1 MEPGGKTARDRQAA
15 EDLKAQL
22 EGLKFDP
29 ICRQLLHA
37 VWYGYSAAEALWER
51 EGNRVILADLIVR
64 SPERFRWDAERD
76 LLLRTRS
83 QPQGNPVPPAKFVT
97 LMRPADHDD
106 IPHGPGL
113 ARWCYW
119 SVWLKRNGLKFWAVS
134 LDKYGSPTPKGTYRK
149 GANQE
154 EIDKLLE
161 LIKGLSVGS
170 GIALPEGQD
179 IELMESARRAGA
191 DFEEF
196 VKYLDSAITT
206 TLLGQSSTTDQGPWK
221 GTAEIQ
227 KDVRDE
233 VIAADAHMLDDAL
246 NHTISRWLTE
256 WNFPGAAIPRIRR
269 DAEPPEDL
277 DKRAERE
284 RIISE
289 TTGLKPTQEHVEAVY
304 GGEWEPAPEP
314 PPAPGNQEPALRT
327 TLQGAAREGDTTADP
342 LGDAAVDAANDW
354 EQLTGPIIEPILAA
368 AAEAEN
374 LEDFNEA
381 FGGLAKQLD
390 DEALALRVR
399 ANVFSAWLSG
409 RAGLQNADDP
419 DGSTE

>member
-1 MEPGGKTARDRQAA
+1 M
-15 EDLKAQL
+15 
-22 EGLKFDP
+22 
-29 ICRQLLHA
+29 
-37 VWYGYSAAEALWER
+37 
-51 EGNRVILADLIVR
+51 N
-64 SPERFRWDAERD
+64 
-76 LLLRTRS
+76 
-83 QPQGNPVPPAKFVT
+83 
-97 LMRPADHDD
+97 
-106 IPHGPGL
+106 
-113 ARWCYW
+113 
-119 SVWLKRNGLKFWAVS
+119 
-134 LDKYGSPTPKGTYRK
+134 
-149 GANQE
+149 
-154 EIDKLLE
+154 

-170 GIALPEGQD
+170 GVAIPEGQD
-179 IELMESARRAGA
+179 IELMESSRRAGA
-191 DFEEF
+191 DFDEF

-256 WNFPGAAIPRIRR
+256 WNYPGAAIPRIRR

-289 TTGLKPTQEHVEAVY
+289 TTGLKPTQAHVEQVY
-304 GGEWEPAPEP
+304 GGEWEPAPELP
-314 PPAPGNQEPALRT
+314 EPAAPALTPALSQGEREEYWKAVMPATLRA

-368 AAEAEN
+368 AAEAET

-381 FGGLAKQLD
+381 FGGLSEQLD

-399 ANVFSAWLSG
+399 ANAFSAWLSG

-419 DGSTE
+419 DGEA